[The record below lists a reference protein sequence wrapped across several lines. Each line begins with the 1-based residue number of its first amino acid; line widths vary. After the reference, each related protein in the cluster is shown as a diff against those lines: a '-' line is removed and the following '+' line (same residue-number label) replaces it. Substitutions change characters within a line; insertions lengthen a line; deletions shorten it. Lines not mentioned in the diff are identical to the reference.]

1 MDFIDGNYTLVT
13 EFILLGFPTRLVS
26 PASDFVLYDFNGERW
41 IDDAN
46 QGWSASSNVHA
57 FFP

>member
-13 EFILLGFPTRLVS
+13 EFILLGFPTHLVS
-26 PASDFVLYDFNGERW
+26 PASDFVLYDFNGEHW

-46 QGWSASSNVHA
+46 QG
-57 FFP
+57 